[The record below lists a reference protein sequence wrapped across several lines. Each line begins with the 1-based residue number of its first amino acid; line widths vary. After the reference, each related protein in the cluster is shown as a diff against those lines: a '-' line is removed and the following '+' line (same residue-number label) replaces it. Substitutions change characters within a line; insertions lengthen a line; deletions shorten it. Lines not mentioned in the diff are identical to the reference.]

1 VLTNLLNNACRYLP
15 ADGRVAVELSRTTD
29 EAVIS
34 VRDDGIGISPE
45 LLSRV
50 FDMFVQLGSPPDGQY
65 SLGIGLTLV
74 RSLVELHGGRV
85 EARSEGRGRG
95 SEFVVYLPL
104 SRDGTPERLPRREEA
119 ETSRSDVRS
128 IRTLVVDDNRD
139 AADSIV
145 ALLEAN
151 GHEARVAYSGAA
163 ALEVLATYVPDLALI
178 DLGMPTMDG
187 YELARRVR
195 RTPRLAYMRLVALTG
210 WGQPEARERSRAAG
224 FDKHVVK
231 PLKASDLDEL
241 IVLSAHGS
249 HD

>member
-1 VLTNLLNNACRYLP
+1 
-15 ADGRVAVELSRTTD
+15 
-29 EAVIS
+29 VIS

-50 FDMFVQLGSPPDGQY
+50 FDMFVQLGSPPDGQN

-241 IVLSAHGS
+241 IVVSAHGS